1 MNDLVLKDLHASYG
15 AFEAVRG
22 ISLTLSPGTI
32 TALFGHNGAGKTTTL
47 RVIAGLKKPTSGDVH
62 LGACDVARMPASARA
77 RLGLALMPDGA
88 RGVFPTLSVG
98 QNLEL
103 AQAMS
108 RSRDGSESDRTS
120 DESLLNELFGDVLR
134 QRANQR
140 ASTLSGG
147 ERQMLALCLA
157 VVRRP
162 AWLLLDEPALG
173 LAPKAVDR
181 LMAAIG
187 VLPRLLGTAVL
198 IVEQGIG
205 PVLKIADSVTIMK
218 SGTFVTS
225 MPAAAC
231 PPPQELWRYF

>member
-1 MNDLVLKDLHASYG
+1 MNGDLVVDELHASYG

-22 ISLTLSPGTI
+22 ISLSITPGTI

-47 RVIAGLKKPTSGDVH
+47 RVIAGLKTATSGNVRFGDR
-62 LGACDVARMPASARA
+62 DVAQLPASARA

-103 AQAMS
+103 ARAMS
-108 RSRDGSESDRTS
+108 RSGDGAHGTS
-120 DESLLNELFGDVLR
+120 DESLLDELFGDVLR
-134 QRANQR
+134 GRAKQR
-140 ASTLSGG
+140 ASSLSGG

-173 LAPKAVDR
+173 LAPKAVGR
-181 LMAAIG
+181 LMSAIG
-187 VLPRLLGTAVL
+187 ALPQRLGMAIL

-205 PVLKIADSVTIMK
+205 PVLKIADTVTIMK
-218 SGTFVTS
+218 SGSLVTS

-231 PPPQELWRYF
+231 PPPQDLWRYF